1 MDEQT
6 RKERTLEA
14 LELLAEEV
22 EKLRML
28 REHETGVRIEHEEG
42 ALYVRPAEEG

>member
-6 RKERTLEA
+6 REERRLEA

-28 REHETGVRIEHEEG
+28 REHEMGVRIVYEG
-42 ALYVRPAEEG
+42 GVLYVRPAGEG

>member
-14 LELLAEEV
+14 LDLLAEEV

-28 REHETGVRIEHEEG
+28 REREMGVRIEYEEG

>member
-1 MDEQT
+1 MDEET
-6 RKERTLEA
+6 RKDRTLEA

-28 REHETGVRIEHEEG
+28 REHEMGVRVV
-42 ALYVRPAEEG
+42 YVGGTCS

>member
-14 LELLAEEV
+14 LDLLAEEV

-28 REHETGVRIEHEEG
+28 REHEMGVRIEYEEG

>member
-14 LELLAEEV
+14 LEFIAEEL

-28 REHETGVRIEHEEG
+28 REREMGVRIEYEEG